1 MKQTDLRCQQTL
13 YKKHTMSVKLKDTES
28 NTTQGERKETTAQPQ
43 TICSDT
49 GMPYLLISFEWF

>member
-1 MKQTDLRCQQTL
+1 
-13 YKKHTMSVKLKDTES
+13 MSVKLKDTES